1 MRNRTAVLLLV
12 LLAVAA
18 AAPAADQKTLTGKV
32 TDTMCGAK
40 HAMGGSD
47 ADCTRECVKGGSKY
61 GLVVGDKVYTLAGHE
76 ADLDKLAGQKVTVK
90 GDVKGDTVQVA
101 AVAAAK

>member
-1 MRNRTAVLLLV
+1 MMRTRMLVFFLLV
-12 LLAVAA
+12 GAA
-18 AAPAADQKTLTGKV
+18 ALAADPKSLTGTI

-40 HAMGGSD
+40 HMMPGPA
-47 ADCTRECVKGGSKY
+47 ADCVRDCVKGGSKY

-76 ADLDKLAGQKVTVK
+76 ADLDKLAGEKVTIK
-90 GDVKGDTVQVA
+90 GEVKGDTVQVA